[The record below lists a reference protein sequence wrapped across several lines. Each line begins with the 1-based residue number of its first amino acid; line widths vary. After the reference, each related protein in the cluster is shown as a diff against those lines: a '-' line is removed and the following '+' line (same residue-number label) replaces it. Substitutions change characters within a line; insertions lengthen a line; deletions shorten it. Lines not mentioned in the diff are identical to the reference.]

1 MMKHLNPLV
10 VVLLA
15 LSLALSLVSC
25 GGTTTKPQPNPA
37 DKIAPTLVSSLP
49 AEGASAVPIN
59 AKLGFVF
66 SEAMDEDSLELT
78 ANPLITL
85 GTATW
90 NADSTSVAFSNST
103 LGTLTAY
110 TLSVKAKDV
119 SGNALGATTLTFTT
133 SDSADTTAPSTPTGL
148 VATPANGQVTLTW
161 KANPEADVVGYTL
174 YVGTAQDKLESKGF
188 VTTNSKTVTGLT
200 NGTQYFFALD
210 AVDAANNHSGQ
221 TTPVS
226 ATPSTTVT
234 DTTPPTLQSS
244 DPANGSTI
252 VKRRNPP
259 ITLVFSE
266 PMDTTSFSLTFT
278 PPNPV
283 ETIVLEPAALTPF
296 EVQWSEADTVATLTL
311 EPPDNVLIAETT
323 FTLTFSAKD
332 KAGNALSGDKEIS
345 FKTGFAVPEL
355 VSSDPANGATDI
367 PATEDVIIGGSSE
380 IILTFSEGVDTDKFE
395 IDLNSP
401 YPCLISKSETVSE
414 TVRLGCPLYD
424 GNTYTLSYKGQDL
437 DLHDFS
443 GSISF
448 STVPDTVSPSVL
460 TTSPND
466 LAVNIPLATP
476 IEIRFDDEMDEAST
490 LAAISS
496 SPDVG
501 CTWLLSE
508 AKDALECSPANLQA
522 NTTYT
527 ISVSTSAKDTS
538 GHNLNIGTCIG
549 DPGDPP
555 CAFKFSFMTLTPPPS
570 KGNLQLDIIDLP
582 VGDKKVQVIGPS
594 GFDSGLL
601 DVSNSFLNIP
611 TGDYTVTAM
620 TFTKAPG
627 KPGCLDY
634 TPTPASQTVTVTT
647 GQTTTATVIY
657 ESFSCGPLPFDF

>member
-1 MMKHLNPLV
+1 MMKYLIALFI
-10 VVLLA
+10 
-15 LSLALSLVSC
+15 LSLAIFLVSC

-59 AKLGFVF
+59 VKLGFAF
-66 SEAMDEDSLELT
+66 SEAMDESSLELT
-78 ANPLITL
+78 SNPAIIL

-90 NADSTSVAFSNST
+90 NESSTSVAFDNGNLSASIT
-103 LGTLTAY
+103 FTLT
-110 TLSVKAKDV
+110 LKAKDV
-119 SGNALGATTLTFTT
+119 SGNALAPTMLTFTT
-133 SDSADTTAPSTPTGL
+133 SDSADTAAPSTPTGL

-161 KANPEADVVGYTL
+161 QDNPENDVAGYTVF
-174 YVGTAQDKLESKGF
+174 VGTAQDKLESKDF
-188 VTTNSKTVTGLT
+188 VSTNSKTITGLT

-244 DPANGSTI
+244 DPADGSTI

-283 ETIVLEPAALTPF
+283 ENIVLGPAAITPF

-355 VSSDPANGATDI
+355 VSSVPADGATNI
-367 PATEDVIIGGSSE
+367 PTGSLVIT
-380 IILTFSEGVDTDKFE
+380 LTFSEAVKPGTFQVDDQNFPFGCELLAPE
-395 IDLNSP
+395 I
-401 YPCLISKSETVSE
+401 VSQLLDC
-414 TVRLGCPLYD
+414 RIFD
-424 GNTYTLSYKGQDL
+424 DNTYTLGYKGQDL
-437 DLHDFS
+437 DGHDFS

-448 STVPDTVSPSVL
+448 STVPDTFAPRVDR
-460 TTSPND
+460 TSP
-466 LAVNIPLATP
+466 LVSGENIPLETR
-476 IEIRFDDEMDEAST
+476 ISIGFNDEMDESST
-490 LAAISS
+490 PAAVSS

-501 CTWLLSE
+501 CTWVLFEKTL
-508 AKDALECSPANLQA
+508 LECIPANLQPE
-522 NTTYT
+522 TTYEIT
-527 ISVSTSAKDTS
+527 VSTVAKDTS
-538 GHNLNIGTCIG
+538 GNALAAPYIFRFTTI
-549 DPGDPP
+549 
-555 CAFKFSFMTLTPPPS
+555 
-570 KGNLQLDIIDLP
+570 KGFGSLQLDISGLP
-582 VGDKKVQVIGPS
+582 PGREKVQITGPN
-594 GFDSGLL
+594 FDSGLL
-601 DVSNSFLNIP
+601 DKDTTFPDLF
-611 TGDYTVTAM
+611 TGDYTVTALE
-620 TFTKAPG
+620 FTLAPG
-627 KPGCLDY
+627 TSLCLDFR
-634 TPTPASQTVTVTT
+634 PTPASQTVTVTT
-647 GQTTTATVIY
+647 DQTATATVIY
-657 ESFSCGPLPFDF
+657 KGFSCAPLLFDF